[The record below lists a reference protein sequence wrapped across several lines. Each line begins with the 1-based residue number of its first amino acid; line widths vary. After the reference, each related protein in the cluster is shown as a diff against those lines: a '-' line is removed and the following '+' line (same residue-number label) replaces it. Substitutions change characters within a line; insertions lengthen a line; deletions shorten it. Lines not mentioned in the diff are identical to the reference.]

1 MTVNVEEIP
10 PAEERVGYHEGAYGH
25 LAAKADVA
33 DVRTAI
39 AETETC
45 VIQRIAESETRITQ
59 RIVESE
65 TRIAGLIA
73 ELRAEIAKS
82 QTETT
87 RLMVIGG
94 FIIVG
99 IALLD
104 RLLG

>member
-33 DVRTAI
+33 DVCADVRTA
-39 AETETC
+39 
-45 VIQRIAESETRITQ
+45 
-59 RIVESE
+59 IVESE
-65 TRIAGLIA
+65 TRIARLIA

-99 IALLD
+99 ITLLD

>member
-1 MTVNVEEIP
+1 MTINVEERP
-10 PAEERVGYHEGAYGH
+10 PAEERVGYIEGAYGH
-25 LAAKADVA
+25 LAAKADVVDVCA

-39 AETETC
+39 
-45 VIQRIAESETRITQ
+45 
-59 RIVESE
+59 VESE
-65 TRIAGLIA
+65 TRVAGLIA

-87 RLMVIGG
+87 RLMIIVG

>member
-1 MTVNVEEIP
+1 MTINVEERA
-10 PAEERVGYHEGAYGH
+10 PAEERVGYIEGAYGH

-33 DVRTAI
+33 YVCADMRTA
-39 AETETC
+39 
-45 VIQRIAESETRITQ
+45 
-59 RIVESE
+59 IVESE
-65 TRIAGLIA
+65 TRVARLIA
-73 ELRAEIAKS
+73 ELRAEIAES

-94 FIIVG
+94 FIIGG